1 MELNLAGKSVI
12 VTGGGS
18 NIGRA
23 ISLAFARE
31 GSRLAIADIDDAQ
44 AGKVAAEAERLG
56 AKGVAAVRTDVTT
69 WDSVQAMVKEVER
82 RFGGV
87 DVLVN
92 NVGWTLDRLFVEKT
106 RAEWE
111 KEIQLN
117 LWGMINCTRAVL
129 DGMIARKAGAI
140 VSMGSDAGRMGEFR
154 EGVYAA
160 CKAGVIALSKSL
172 AREVG
177 RYGIRLNVVCP
188 GMTMPDSEEDVGGL
202 SMWAAEVNK
211 QWQTPEMRARIAKVY
226 PLRRVARPDDITGAV
241 LFLASDAAGFITGQT
256 LSVSGG
262 YTMM

>member
-1 MELNLAGKSVI
+1 MDLHLAAKSVI

-31 GSRLAIADIDDAQ
+31 GCHLTIAEIDEGQ
-44 AGKVAAEAERLG
+44 GGKVAAEAERAG
-56 AKGVAAVRTDVTT
+56 AASAQAIKTDVTS
-69 WDSVQAMVKEVER
+69 WESVRSMVRAVEER
-82 RFGGV
+82 HGRV

-92 NVGWTLDRLFVEKT
+92 NVGWTQDRLFMEKT
-106 RAEWE
+106 REEWE

-117 LWGMINCTRAVL
+117 LWGMLNCTRAVL

-154 EGVYAA
+154 EGVYGA
-160 CKAGVIALSKSL
+160 CKAGVIALSKSI

-177 RYGIRLNVVCP
+177 RHGIRLNVVCP
-188 GMTMPDSEEDVGGL
+188 GMTMPDSDEEIGGL
-202 SMWAAEVNK
+202 SMWASEMNK
-211 QWQTPEMRARIAKVY
+211 AFGTDEMRARIAKAY
-226 PLRRVARPDDITGAV
+226 PLRRLGRPDDVAPSV